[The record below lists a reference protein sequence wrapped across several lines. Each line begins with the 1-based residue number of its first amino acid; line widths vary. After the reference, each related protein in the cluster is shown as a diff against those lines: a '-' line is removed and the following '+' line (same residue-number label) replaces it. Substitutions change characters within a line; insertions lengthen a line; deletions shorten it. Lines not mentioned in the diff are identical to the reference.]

1 MTLSVV
7 IPVYGYWPAER
18 VIAAVATLAPE
29 EILVVDSGPG
39 VTAVPEH
46 PAVRVIRPQQRVWPG
61 ASRNIGWRAA
71 RGDYVLFV
79 DADVVLT
86 ASARTFVR
94 EHMARG
100 GEDMAFGLY
109 TPRAQGDNAITR
121 MLVKIQRHRFGE
133 EFYTHP
139 YRYGQSSHV
148 LLPRRLGKHMGYFNP
163 WLRMHEDKEICI
175 RAINAGVAVNVYPE
189 FEAEHTKIFSFRRLL
204 SDHFEKSWLAMQ
216 TMLDQPAI
224 FGRVSHQLG
233 LDYRVSFVMA
243 WLMPLLLAALAL
255 GQVIPWWLAG
265 LGAGLNFL
273 LPAAMC
279 HRVFR
284 YFDFRETL
292 AALVMWPFMGFV
304 ISLAAGLSWLAGKGR
319 YLGRGVRW
327 LGQIARLGG
336 RVLWRNGMPVAVI
349 HFMTARCN
357 LRCGHCF
364 YKDTLDA
371 PDRGEQS
378 LEQLEK
384 TTREMGPML
393 WYGLGGGEPFLRDD
407 LPEVH
412 EVVSRNCRP
421 LMFTVPTNGWYT
433 ERTYL
438 KTLEILQNPASG
450 PITLQISVD
459 GPAEIHDGI
468 RGRGSWQRLIRT
480 SERLRELQ
488 SLYPQLSLGIITVV
502 TPDNQAAY
510 PHFIDTLVETF
521 QPNQISINLIRGD
534 TVDDPLPEAEL
545 VDVWRSAVGRYQW
558 HIRQGHLQ
566 RLSYFGGRVVRAK
579 EAVQKDL
586 IYRVARHDEFVTPC
600 TGGTLIYTIWEDGRV
615 APCEMLTDELGNVLE
630 SGEAGDFRRI
640 VRSRHARQVRQR
652 IRDEKCRC
660 TYECAMT
667 VNSLFS
673 PDRVPGLAREIVSG
687 YSKAG

>member
-1 MTLSVV
+1 MLMTLSVV
-7 IPVYGYWPAER
+7 IPVYGAWPAER
-18 VIAAVATLAPE
+18 VISAVTPLAPA

-39 VTAVPEH
+39 TTAVPEH
-46 PAVRVIRPQQRVWPG
+46 PDVRVIRPEKRAWPG

-86 ASARTFVR
+86 ASAREFVQQ
-94 EHMARG
+94 HMARNS
-100 GEDMAFGLY
+100 EDMAFGLY
-109 TPRAQGDNAITR
+109 APRALGDNAITR

-148 LLPRRLGKHMGYFNP
+148 LMPRKLGKLMGYFNP

-175 RAINAGVAVNVYPE
+175 RAINAGVKVNVYPE

-204 SDHFEKSWLAMQ
+204 SDHFDKSWLAMQ
-216 TMLDQPAI
+216 TMMDQPAI
-224 FGRVSHQLG
+224 FGRVKNQLG
-233 LDYRVSFVMA
+233 LDYRVSFVLA
-243 WLMPLLLAALAL
+243 WLLPPVLFGLALA
-255 GQVIPWWLAG
+255 QIIPWWLAG
-265 LGAGLNFL
+265 LGIGLNFL
-273 LPAAMC
+273 LPTAMC

-284 YFDFRETL
+284 YFDFRELL
-292 AALVMWPFMGFV
+292 AALFMWPFMGGV
-304 ISLAAGLSWLAGKGR
+304 ISAGAGMSWLSVQARRLVRGGR
-319 YLGRGVRW
+319 
-327 LGQIARLGG
+327 QIGHMLRLGW
-336 RVLWRNGMPVAVI
+336 RVLRRNGMPVAVI

-364 YKDTLDA
+364 YKETLDA

-378 LEQLEK
+378 LAQLDK
-384 TTREMGPML
+384 TTREIGPML

-407 LPEVH
+407 LPQVH
-412 EVVSRNCRP
+412 EIITRNCRP
-421 LMFTVPTNGWYT
+421 MMFTVPTNGWYT

-450 PITLQISVD
+450 PITLQVSVD
-459 GPAEIHDGI
+459 GPAEVHDAI
-468 RGRGSWQRLIRT
+468 RGRGSWHRLCRT
-480 SERLRELQ
+480 FERLRDLQ

-502 TPDNQAAY
+502 TPDNQQAY

-521 QPNQISINLIRGD
+521 RPNQISVNLIRGD
-534 TVDDPLPEAEL
+534 TVEDPMPEADL

-586 IYRVARHDEFVTPC
+586 IYRVARYNEFVTPC

-615 APCEMLTDELGNVLE
+615 GPCEMLNDELGNVLAEGE
-630 SGEAGDFRRI
+630 SGDFRRI
-640 VRSRHARQVRQR
+640 VQGQHARQVRRR
-652 IRDEKCRC
+652 IRDEKCKC

-673 PDRVPGLAREIVSG
+673 PDRVPGLARRIVSG
-687 YSKAG
+687 GT

>member
-18 VIAAVATLAPE
+18 VIAAVAPLEPE

-46 PAVRVIRPQQRVWPG
+46 PAVRVIRPQTRSWPG

-86 ASARTFVR
+86 ASARAFVR
-94 EHMARG
+94 EHMAGG

-109 TPRAQGDNAITR
+109 TPRARGDNAITR

-133 EFYTHP
+133 EFYTNP
-139 YRYGQSSHV
+139 YRYGQSSHL
-148 LLPRRLGKHMGYFNP
+148 LLPRRLGKRMGYFNP

-189 FEAEHTKIFSFRRLL
+189 FEAEHTKIFSAGRLL
-204 SDHFEKSWLAMQ
+204 SDHFDKSWLAMQ
-216 TMLDQPAI
+216 TMLDHPAI
-224 FGRVSHQLG
+224 FGRVNNQLG
-233 LDYRVSFVMA
+233 LDYRVSLVMA
-243 WLMPLLLAALAL
+243 FMMPLVLAGLAL
-255 GQVIPWWLAG
+255 GQVIPLWLALTG
-265 LGAGLNFL
+265 VVLNFL
-273 LPAAMC
+273 QPVAMC

-284 YFDFRETL
+284 YFDFREIL
-292 AALVMWPFMGFV
+292 AALTMWPFMGFV
-304 ISLAAGLSWLAGKGR
+304 ITAGAGLAWLTVQARRTRRGFGQ
-319 YLGRGVRW
+319 LGHM
-327 LGQIARLGG
+327 LRLGW
-336 RVLWRNGMPVAVI
+336 RVLRRNGMPVAVI

-371 PDRGEQS
+371 PERGEQS
-378 LEQLEK
+378 LAQLEK

-412 EVVSRNCRP
+412 EIVTRNCRP
-421 LMFTVPTNGWYT
+421 MMFTVPTNGWYT
-433 ERTYL
+433 ERTFL

-459 GPAEIHDGI
+459 GPEQIHDAI
-468 RGRGSWQRLIRT
+468 RGGGSWRRLCQT
-480 SERLRELQ
+480 FERLRELQ
-488 SLYPQLSLGIITVV
+488 SLYPRLSLGIITVV
-502 TPDNQAAY
+502 TPDNQQAY

-521 QPNQISINLIRGD
+521 RPNQISINLIRGD
-534 TVDDPLPEAEL
+534 TVDDPLPEAAL

-615 APCEMLTDELGNVLE
+615 GPCEMLTDELGNVLAEGE
-630 SGEAGDFRRI
+630 SGDFRRI
-640 VRSRHARQVRQR
+640 VRSRHASQVRQR
-652 IRDEKCRC
+652 IRDEKCKC

-667 VNSLFS
+667 VNSLFNT
-673 PDRVPGLAREIVSG
+673 DRVPGLIREGFS
-687 YSKAG
+687 ADR